1 MLIRPM
7 LVSFVGGSAGTW
19 SVEGMT
25 TIAGEG
31 LSNVERVDMVEDLET
46 PRHATW
52 TLRGTIEGD
61 NYVVDAE
68 RRALTAR
75 QAPLGRPTATCAAM
89 IPIRKR
95 PEWWV
100 LPHHERRA
108 IFEERSHHIAS
119 TLAYLPRIA
128 RRLHHGRELGEPFD
142 FITWFEFAPA
152 DRAAFDE
159 LVAMLRA
166 TDEWTYVER
175 EVDIRL
181 SRSTQD

>member
-7 LVSFVGGSAGTW
+7 LVSFIGGSAGTW

-25 TIAGEG
+25 TITGEG
-31 LSNVERVDMVEDLET
+31 LPRVERVDMVEDLDA
-46 PRHATW
+46 PSHATW
-52 TLRGTIEGD
+52 TLRGTIKGD
-61 NYVVDAE
+61 SYVVDDE

-95 PEWWV
+95 AEWWE
-100 LPHHERRA
+100 LRHHERRA
-108 IFEERSHHIAS
+108 IFEERSHHISS

-128 RRLHHGRELGEPFD
+128 RRLHHGRDLGEPFD

-152 DRAAFDE
+152 DGAAFDQ

-181 SRSTQD
+181 SRST